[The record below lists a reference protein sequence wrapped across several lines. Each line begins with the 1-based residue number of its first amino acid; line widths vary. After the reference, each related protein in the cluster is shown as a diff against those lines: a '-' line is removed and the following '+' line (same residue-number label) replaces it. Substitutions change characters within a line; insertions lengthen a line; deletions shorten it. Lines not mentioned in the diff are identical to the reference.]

1 MKRPPRPRRWVRRTR
16 HMIVVGAILF
26 TVTQLLYA
34 IGDTGG
40 SELGQTPPSLSW
52 ITLVDGKGINVWQY
66 ELGINFKPDIF
77 DPGRT
82 LSAVATEYLWAVY
95 RGAAVTAI
103 WFLDWVF
110 SFDWLTIIT
119 TPLIEISNSLRGII
133 TAFGLA
139 PAFLTVAALV
149 GGVFILRGKIA
160 RGIYEILVSAL
171 VVALGA
177 TVLSNPIALVAGT
190 DGWIYQTRDYTM
202 ELVAEMGSQAQS
214 DPNAIT
220 SQLMTTF
227 IRQPSQLVSFGQIL
241 DETSCEAV
249 YDDAIKTGPH
259 GYDDTIR
266 DAVTAC
272 NETAGKYAEAPSGGM
287 VSAVLMQSPAG
298 LIVLLIAVLIGGA
311 VMLALVS
318 AILASIKALINLVFA
333 ALPGGARRP
342 LAQSFAEVAVSLA
355 VFVFSLFFLT
365 VFLQVIQGIFQ
376 ASTGEPSKAFIVI
389 NICMVMGLVFYM
401 RFRRKLKAS
410 TDRLAT
416 WMATRPGAPAPQPLP
431 SNRGR
436 SAAIAAA
443 SVYGGAKLLSN
454 PRSRQ
459 TLKAAGTVG
468 LAAATG
474 NPALAGR
481 VIFTTASKAA
491 AKAPRPGPKTGPTL
505 GGSPVGKGSPS
516 GTVPPSEP
524 GGSGSPDTDPFPVGN
539 SPAAQPRQT
548 SRAPNPSRRHYR
560 PTNRQR
566 QNASRRPNQTTPPS
580 QRSSSVASDRAPR
593 KADQASQSAA
603 NPQPKTQPRKHP
615 SKPQGPAHTSPSTST
630 KKPPPATSAN
640 RASRRAQGGR
650 HGKGHRP

>member
-1 MKRPPRPRRWVRRTR
+1 MKCPPRPRRWVRRTR
-16 HMIVVGAILF
+16 RMIVAGAILF
-26 TVTQLLYA
+26 AVTQLLYA

-40 SELGQTPPSLSW
+40 SQLGQTPPSLSW

-95 RGAAVTAI
+95 RGAAVIAI

-119 TPLIEISNSLRGII
+119 APLIEISNSLRAII
-133 TAFGLA
+133 SAFGLA

-149 GGVFILRGKIA
+149 GGIFILRGKIA

-177 TVLSNPIALVAGT
+177 TVLSNPVALVAGT

-241 DETSCEAV
+241 DGTSCEAA
-249 YDDAIKTGPH
+249 YDGALKTGPH

-287 VSAVLMQSPAG
+287 VSAVLLQSPAG

-333 ALPGGARRP
+333 VLPGGARRT

-355 VFVFSLFFLT
+355 TFVFSLFFLT
-365 VFLQVIQGIFQ
+365 VFLQVVQGIFQ
-376 ASTGEPSKAFIVI
+376 ASSGEPSKAFLVV
-389 NICMVMGLVFYM
+389 NICMVMGLVFFM

-416 WMATRPGAPAPQPLP
+416 WMTTRPGAPAPQPLS

-436 SAAIAAA
+436 GAAIAAA
-443 SVYGGAKLLSN
+443 GIYGGAKLLSN

-491 AKAPRPGPKTGPTL
+491 AKAPRPGPKA
-505 GGSPVGKGSPS
+505 
-516 GTVPPSEP
+516 GTVGGAPA
-524 GGSGSPDTDPFPVGN
+524 GSGSPNADPIGDN
-539 SPAAQPRQT
+539 QAAQPRQA
-548 SRAPNPSRRHYR
+548 SRNPNPSRRRYR
-560 PTNRQR
+560 PTNGRR
-566 QNASRRPNQTTPPS
+566 KSASRRPDQKKRSSTAGTTPGRGTSTTTSPTT
-580 QRSSSVASDRAPR
+580 QRPAPAASDSAPR
-593 KADQASQSAA
+593 TADQPSQSAA
-603 NPQPKTQPRKHP
+603 KPQSRTQPRKR
-615 SKPQGPAHTSPSTST
+615 STKPQAPAPEATSK
-630 KKPPPATSAN
+630 KKPQPAAPAN
-640 RASRRAQGGR
+640 RASRRAQGGS
-650 HGKGHRP
+650 HGKGHRS